1 MAFSYILEGLQC
13 TLGSNF
19 DHLLQD
25 PSPLQELDFDFL
37 DVDPPVD
44 SAPTGMHDIQVVP
57 ESDFFDLD
65 SLVASVASSDM
76 SSNSP
81 QPSEASGL
89 MDLDEAAS
97 HLSSSPLVSTPS
109 PSDPLSRA
117 LHVALSTEDFQS
129 SLSESQSTSCSSG
142 PSVAVPETIPRPFV
156 YTVTILDPDLAVSKE
171 TANFQVHIDRGRAS
185 KKTGRMVKGQDWT
198 FSEDLN
204 RLYVNKD
211 KICPVSFVTSI
222 PAQFRGHYRVRAHVS
237 YLELQHVNERVRR
250 CLSDV
255 RVSDPES
262 EPLMGCPQPGARAET
277 YDRHHMVLV
286 PLDVTTD
293 GFLSRVAGYTFSC
306 LSTCQV
312 FKDLKVRVM
321 KLTFRLETVYGQKV
335 DEKSVEL
342 NLCRCPGRSIED
354 EEKKYLK

>member
-1 MAFSYILEGLQC
+1 MAFPCILEGLQL

-37 DVDPPVD
+37 DVDPPVY
-44 SAPTGMHDIQVVP
+44 SAPTGMLDIQVVQ

-65 SLVASVASSDM
+65 SLVAASVASSDL
-76 SSNSP
+76 SNNSP

-97 HLSSSPLVSTPS
+97 HLSSSPPPS
-109 PSDPLSRA
+109 EMISRA
-117 LHVALSTEDFQS
+117 FDLTIGTEGSQWALSGPE
-129 SLSESQSTSCSSG
+129 STSCSSG
-142 PSVAVPETIPRPFV
+142 PGVAVPEIIPRPFV
-156 YTVTILDPDLAVSKE
+156 YTVTILDPDFAVSRE
-171 TANFQVHIDRGRAS
+171 TANFQVHIERGRVS

-204 RLYVNKD
+204 RLYVNQD

-222 PAQFRGHYRVRAHVS
+222 PAQFRGSYRVRAHVS
-237 YLELQHVNERVRR
+237 FLELEHVDKRVRR

-262 EPLMGCPQPGARAET
+262 EPLMGCSHSEARAET

-286 PLDVTTD
+286 PLDFTT
-293 GFLSRVAGYTFSC
+293 GCFLSGGAGFTFSC
-306 LSTCQV
+306 LSTCEV
-312 FKDLKVRVM
+312 FKELKVRVM
-321 KLTFRLETVYGQKV
+321 KLTFRLETVSGQKV

-342 NLCRCPGRSIED
+342 KLCACTGRDIEI
-354 EEKKYLK
+354 EEKKNFK

>member
-1 MAFSYILEGLQC
+1 
-13 TLGSNF
+13 
-19 DHLLQD
+19 
-25 PSPLQELDFDFL
+25 
-37 DVDPPVD
+37 
-44 SAPTGMHDIQVVP
+44 
-57 ESDFFDLD
+57 
-65 SLVASVASSDM
+65 
-76 SSNSP
+76 
-81 QPSEASGL
+81 
-89 MDLDEAAS
+89 
-97 HLSSSPLVSTPS
+97 
-109 PSDPLSRA
+109 
-117 LHVALSTEDFQS
+117 
-129 SLSESQSTSCSSG
+129 
-142 PSVAVPETIPRPFV
+142 VPETIPRPFV

>member
-1 MAFSYILEGLQC
+1 MAFSCILDGLQC

-19 DHLLQD
+19 DHLLED
-25 PSPLQELDFDFL
+25 PSPLQEVDFDFL
-37 DVDPPVD
+37 DVDLPVN

-57 ESDFFDLD
+57 ESDFLDLD
-65 SLVASVASSDM
+65 SLVASVACSDM

-89 MDLDEAAS
+89 MDLDGAAS
-97 HLSSSPLVSTPS
+97 HLSSSPPVSTPS
-109 PSDPLSRA
+109 PSDPLSWA
-117 LHVALSTEDFQS
+117 YDLTISTEGSQWALSDAG
-129 SLSESQSTSCSSG
+129 STSCSSG

-171 TANFQVHIDRGRAS
+171 TANFQVHIDRGRVS

-204 RLYVNKD
+204 RLYVNQN

-222 PAQFRGHYRVRAHVS
+222 PAQFRGYYRVRAHVS
-237 YLELQHVNERVRR
+237 FLELQHVNERVRR
-250 CLSDV
+250 CPNDV

-286 PLDVTTD
+286 PLNVTT
-293 GFLSRVAGYTFSC
+293 GCFLSGGAGFTFSC

-321 KLTFRLETVYGQKV
+321 KLTFGLETVSGQKV

-354 EEKKYLK
+354 EEKKNLN